1 MATRID
7 RTEKELRK
15 EYHALAGQL
24 GMDVEQRKA
33 FLYDNYK
40 VESSVDLD
48 AHQLIDV
55 VHTLEKNLGNETDTW
70 RKRAIAA
77 IGGWLRLQGIEK
89 ADPVENMRYIKQI
102 ACRSAQ
108 ASAFNRIPMER
119 LRNIYYT
126 FLNKQK
132 DKATIERVMNE
143 EVLHQ
148 MQWLQAMSGGVM
160 GEA

>member
-7 RTEKELRK
+7 YTEKQLRK
-15 EYHALAGQL
+15 QYHALASQL
-24 GMDVEQRKA
+24 GMDAEQRKA
-33 FLYDNYK
+33 FLYANFK

-108 ASAFNRIPMER
+108 QQKFTSIPIAR
-119 LRNIYYT
+119 LRNIYYE
-126 FLNKQK
+126 FKHKQT
-132 DKATIERVMNE
+132 DKQTVERVMSE
-143 EVLHQ
+143 EIENKLQ
-148 MQWLQAMSGGVM
+148 MLSMLNGGVM
-160 GEA
+160 AEA

>member
-7 RTEKELRK
+7 YTEKQLRK
-15 EYHALAGQL
+15 QYHILAGQL
-24 GMDVEQRKA
+24 GMDAEQRKA

-70 RKRAIAA
+70 RKRAIAS
-77 IGGWLRLQGIEK
+77 IGGWLRLKGIEK

-108 ASAFNRIPMER
+108 QQKFTSIPIAR
-119 LRNIYYT
+119 LRNIYYE
-126 FLNKQK
+126 FKHKQT
-132 DKATIERVMNE
+132 DKATIERVMDE
-143 EVLHQ
+143 ELLNRMQAFQVLN
-148 MQWLQAMSGGVM
+148 SGVIA
-160 GEA
+160 EA